1 MEKSLFNRLHLIVL
15 AVATAGLIVLAVLNL
30 RQESEFQQP
39 DDGVWWREVQGGL
52 EAVKVLPDSPA
63 QRAGI
68 QEGDLLTGAEVLP
81 DTAAQ
86 RSEVQTQ
93 DLLSGEKPL
102 GTNSVQQTEAQG
114 KPDSGKIAAANS
126 SKPIERPAK
135 KASGKGAKKGLAESG
150 KEPEARS
157 NGELLPK
164 GAGELLRMS
173 PIAHLSDLE
182 HVLYRAGIY
191 GNAGYAITRGGVP
204 LDTPVGVIPEP
215 LDRGLAQAQRIIGL
229 VYLAIG
235 IYVLFRR
242 WTAARATHFYL
253 FCLVSF
259 ALCTLK
265 YTGELNGLDWT
276 VFWLNV
282 VAEALQPALFLHFA
296 LTFPEERLK
305 NIRRRWLL
313 PLIYAPG
320 AGLLGLWL
328 WAIGTRQATGLLKHR
343 LDQTGTA
350 YDVAFYVLA
359 ALLFLL
365 SYRRADTP
373 LLRQQLKWVTRGTL
387 LAVLPFTLFSAVPFL
402 LDLHP
407 PRLLTDLAG
416 LSLVF
421 LPLTFSWAIVRYR
434 LMDTDLIF
442 KRGVAYTLATGLL
455 LGAYFG
461 VIALISVVV
470 HNVMPEAVRE
480 WGLVIAILVTAAI
493 FDPLKRRIQGW
504 VDRAF
509 DRHRYDYRKALVEF
523 GRGLSSETDLEALL
537 NSIVERL
544 PRTLLVARVAV
555 FLMRDSGR
563 LRLAAAHGLPVEVSV
578 AQDRFGNDR
587 GGKGSLQLGFL
598 DFDQAQDHSHIFLEN
613 AQAALYLP
621 PDQQRTAALLDLN
634 YYLPCRVQDG
644 ATTRT
649 IAVIGLGRTI
659 GGDFL
664 SSEDVELLESLA
676 SYIGIALQNASL
688 YARLE
693 AKIGEFERLK
703 EFNENIVESINVGI
717 LALDLNDR
725 IESWNAQMEAMY
737 ALSRAEAL
745 GQELGSVF
753 PTDFVD
759 AIDSFRS
766 EQGVHHLYKFR
777 LTTRA
782 GEQRMVNIAIA
793 PLLSRD
799 FISVGRIILV
809 DDITERVSL
818 ESQLA
823 QADKLSSIGLLAAGV
838 AHEINTPLA
847 VISSYAQMLAKQLK
861 ADARLGP
868 VLDKIT
874 QQSFR
879 AAEIANGLLNF
890 SRTST
895 TEFRE
900 TNLNQVIRDTL
911 SLLEHQFKTA
921 QISVD
926 LDLVEELPPIN
937 GNPGKLQQVFLNL
950 LLNAKEAMPE
960 GGRLRVATAVNG
972 HVEAIVTDTGAGIAP
987 EHLKR
992 IYDPFFTTKMT
1003 PKLGDRR
1010 GTGLGLSVSY
1020 GIIQEHAG
1028 KNHVESAVGA
1038 GTTFHLEFPLL
1049 RNSVHA

>member
-1 MEKSLFNRLHLIVL
+1 MERSLFNRLQATVL
-15 AVATAGLIVLAVLNL
+15 ALATAGLVLLAMLNF
-30 RQESEFQQP
+30 RQDGTYQWP
-39 DDGVWWREVQGGL
+39 DDGVWWREAQGGL
-52 EAVKVLPDSPA
+52 QAIKVLPNSPG

-68 QEGDLLTGAEVLP
+68 KQGDLLTGAAVLP
-81 DTAAQ
+81 EAPAA
-86 RSEVQTQ
+86 RPDVPSQ
-93 DLLSGEKPL
+93 DVLSGDRKALP
-102 GTNSVQQTEAQG
+102 AA
-114 KPDSGKIAAANS
+114 PSGRAEVELKRS
-126 SKPIERPAK
+126 FPERA
-135 KASGKGAKKGLAESG
+135 
-150 KEPEARS
+150 
-157 NGELLPK
+157 
-164 GAGELLRMS
+164 
-173 PIAHLSDLE
+173 ITHLSDLE
-182 HVLYRAGIY
+182 RVLDRTGNY
-191 GNAGYAITRGGVP
+191 GKASYAITRDGTP
-204 LDTPVGVIPEP
+204 LDTIVIPEP
-215 LDRGLAQAQRIIGL
+215 LDRGLTQAQRVIGL
-229 VYLAIG
+229 VYLSIG

-242 WTAARATHFYL
+242 WTAPRATHFYF
-253 FCLVSF
+253 FCLTSF
-259 ALCTLK
+259 ALCALK
-265 YTGELNGLDWT
+265 YTGELDGLDWT
-276 VFWLNV
+276 VFWINV
-282 VAEALQPALFLHFA
+282 IAEALQPALLLHFA
-296 LTFPEERLK
+296 LSFPEVRFK
-305 NIRRRWLL
+305 NIRRAWLL

-320 AGLLGLWL
+320 VGLVGLWL
-328 WAIGTRQATGLLKHR
+328 WALETRLATGLLRHR
-343 LDQTGTA
+343 LEQTATA
-350 YDVAFYVLA
+350 YDVAFYILA
-359 ALLFLL
+359 ALLFLR
-365 SYRRADTP
+365 SYRTANAP
-373 LLRQQLKWVTRGTL
+373 LLRQQLKWVNLGTL
-387 LAVLPFTLFSAVPFL
+387 LAVLPFTLFFAIPFL
-402 LDLHP
+402 LDLNP
-407 PRLLTDLAG
+407 PRLLMDLAG

-461 VIALISVVV
+461 IIALIALVV
-470 HNVMPEAVRE
+470 HKGIPDGSIRE
-480 WGLVIAILVTAAI
+480 WGLVLTILVTAAI

-504 VDRAF
+504 VDRVF

-523 GRGLSSETDLEALL
+523 GRGLSSETDPDALL
-537 NSIVERL
+537 ASIVERL
-544 PRTLLVARVAV
+544 PQTLLVARVAV
-555 FLMRDSGR
+555 FLMQDSRR
-563 LRLAAAHGLPVEVSV
+563 LRLAAAHGLPPEVMVSK
-578 AQDRFGNDR
+578 DR
-587 GGKGSLQLGFL
+587 LALGFL
-598 DFDQAQDHSHIFLEN
+598 DFDHAKDHTHIFLEN
-613 AQAALYLP
+613 AQHALHLP
-621 PDQQRTAALLDLN
+621 DDQQQTARLLDLN

-644 ATTRT
+644 LAART

-676 SYIGIALQNASL
+676 SYIGIALQNANL

-717 LALDLNDR
+717 LALDLDDR

-737 ALSRAEAL
+737 AFSRAEAI
-745 GQELGSVF
+745 GQPLRGVF
-753 PTDFVD
+753 PSDFVD
-759 AIDSFRS
+759 AIDSFRN
-766 EQGVHHLYKFR
+766 EQGLHHLYKFR

-782 GEQRMVNIAIA
+782 GEQRTANIAVA

-799 FISVGRIILV
+799 FVSVGRIILV

-847 VISSYAQMLAKQLK
+847 VISSYAQMLSKQLK
-861 ADARLGP
+861 GDQRLGP

-921 QISVD
+921 QVNVD
-926 LDLVEELPPIN
+926 LTLAEELPFIS

-950 LLNAKEAMPE
+950 LLNAKEAMPA
-960 GGRLRVATAVNG
+960 GGRLSVATLFNG
-972 HVEAIVTDTGAGIAP
+972 HVEAVITDSGTGIAP

-992 IYDPFFTTKMT
+992 IYDPFFTTKTT
-1003 PKLGDRR
+1003 PKPGDRR

-1028 KNHVESAVGA
+1028 KIHVESAVGS

>member
-1 MEKSLFNRLHLIVL
+1 MEKSLINRLQATVL
-15 AVATAGLIVLAVLNL
+15 AVATAGLIVLAVMNL
-30 RQESEFQQP
+30 RQDSQFQQP

-52 EAVKVLPDSPA
+52 EATKVLPDSPA

-68 QEGDLLTGAEVLP
+68 QQGDLLTGAEVLP
-81 DTAAQ
+81 DTPPQ
-86 RSEVQTQ
+86 RSEIPAQEPAQDQTQ
-93 DLLSGEKPL
+93 DHPQDLLGGGKTRAPAPSRQAEI
-102 GTNSVQQTEAQG
+102 SAQ
-114 KPDSGKIAAANS
+114 
-126 SKPIERPAK
+126 
-135 KASGKGAKKGLAESG
+135 
-150 KEPEARS
+150 
-157 NGELLPK
+157 ELLPK
-164 GAGELLRMS
+164 TSITRLA
-173 PIAHLSDLE
+173 DLD
-182 HVLYRAGIY
+182 HVLYRTGIY
-191 GNAGYAITRGGVP
+191 GKASYAITRSGTP
-204 LDTPVGVIPEP
+204 LDTPVVVIPEP
-215 LDRGLAQAQRIIGL
+215 LDRGLAQAQRAIGL

-242 WTAARATHFYL
+242 WGAARATHFYL

-265 YTGELNGLDWT
+265 YTGELDNLDWT

-282 VAEALQPALFLHFA
+282 AAESLQPALFLHFA
-296 LTFPEERLK
+296 LSFPEERFK

-320 AGLLGLWL
+320 AALLGLWL
-328 WAIGTRQATGLLKHR
+328 WAIETRQATGLLKHR

-359 ALLFLL
+359 ALLFLR
-365 SYRRADTP
+365 SYRKADTP

-387 LAVLPFTLFSAVPFL
+387 LAVLPFTLFSAIPFL
-402 LDLHP
+402 LDLHS
-407 PRLLTDLAG
+407 PRLLTDAAG

-442 KRGVAYTLATGLL
+442 KRGVAYTLATGLIL
-455 LGAYFG
+455 AAYFG
-461 VIALISVVV
+461 IIALIAEVV
-470 HNVMPEAVRE
+470 HTRTPESVRE
-480 WGLVIAILVTAAI
+480 WSLGIAIVGAAAL
-493 FDPLKRRIQGW
+493 FEPLKRRIQLW
-504 VDRAF
+504 VDKAF
-509 DRHRYDYRKALVEF
+509 DRHRYDYRTALVDF
-523 GRGLSSETDLEALL
+523 GRGLNSETDLEALL
-537 NSIVERL
+537 ASIVERL

-555 FLMRDSGR
+555 FMRQDSGR
-563 LRLAAAHGLPVEVSV
+563 LRLAASHGLPTEVRI
-578 AQDRFGNDR
+578 AQGALD
-587 GGKGSLQLGFL
+587 L
-598 DFDQAQDHSHIFLEN
+598 DFLNFDHAQDHTHIFLEN
-613 AQAALYLP
+613 AQAALHLP
-621 PDQQRTAALLDLN
+621 DAERRTAALLDLN

-644 ATTRT
+644 STTRT

-717 LALDLNDR
+717 LALDLDDR
-725 IESWNAQMEAMY
+725 VESWNAQMEAMY
-737 ALSRAEAL
+737 ALSRGEAL
-745 GQELGSVF
+745 GQALGAVF
-753 PTDFVD
+753 PADFVD

-766 EQGVHHLYKFR
+766 DQGVHHLYKFR

-782 GEQRMVNIAIA
+782 GEQRTVNIAVA

-847 VISSYAQMLAKQLK
+847 VISSYAQMLSKQLK
-861 ADARLGP
+861 ADPRLGP

-921 QISVD
+921 QINVD
-926 LDLVEELPPIN
+926 LELVEVLPAIS
-937 GNPGKLQQVFLNL
+937 GNSGKLQQVFLNL

-960 GGRLRVATAVNG
+960 GGRLRVSTAVNG
-972 HVEAIVTDTGAGIAP
+972 HVEAVITDSGAGIAP

-992 IYDPFFTTKMT
+992 IYDPFFTTKTT
-1003 PKLGDRR
+1003 PKPGERR

-1028 KNHVESAVGA
+1028 KIHVESAVGA